1 MTKNIFLP
9 IFSLPNNS
17 IDLCSRKKP
26 PLANQWRREA
36 HLEEYLMKKRDYMR
50 NRPIRSSVAVR
61 ENTIHRDQRNPV
73 WPDESLEYHP
83 LFPQDYVFT
92 PLCDGD
98 VKVFMQAVYI
108 DCCLRAYG
116 GFFSLCKDTTE
127 CIYLCSSSV
136 DKFPF
141 FQKTEGG
148 ISEIIV
154 AFQNS
159 EYLVEKINLINSPLL
174 KRTMFFD
181 SMLYDKR
188 KYRNALSQAVMQ
200 LRSQVFQGSFR
211 FNIDSLY
218 SVEIDKAVYHINER
232 GAYSVEHSRCPF
244 LITCTIPLIQN
255 VF

>member
-1 MTKNIFLP
+1 MVFPTQKT
-9 IFSLPNNS
+9 
-17 IDLCSRKKP
+17 

-36 HLEEYLMKKRDYMR
+36 HMEEYLMKKRDYMR

-61 ENTIHRDQRNPV
+61 ENTIRGDKKNPV
-73 WPDESLEYHP
+73 RPEESLEYHP
-83 LFPQDYVFT
+83 LFLKDYVFT
-92 PLCDGD
+92 LLRNDD
-98 VKVFMQAVYI
+98 VKDFMQAVYI
-108 DCCLRAYG
+108 DCDLRAYG
-116 GFFSLCKDTTE
+116 GFFRICKDAIE
-127 CIYLCSSSV
+127 CIYLYSSSV

-141 FQKTEGG
+141 LQKTDGG
-148 ISEIIV
+148 IAEIIV
-154 AFQNS
+154 ALQSS
-159 EYLVEKINLINSPLL
+159 EYLVEKMNLIDSPLL

-181 SMLYDKR
+181 SMPYDKR
-188 KYRNALSQAVMQ
+188 KYANALSQAVMQ

-232 GAYSVEHSRCPF
+232 GTYSVEHSRCPF